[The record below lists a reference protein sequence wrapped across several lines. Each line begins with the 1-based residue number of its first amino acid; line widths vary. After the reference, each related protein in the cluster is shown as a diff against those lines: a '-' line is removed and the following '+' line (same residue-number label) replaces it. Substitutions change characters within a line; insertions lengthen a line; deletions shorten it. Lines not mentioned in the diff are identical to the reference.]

1 MLNLKYCNIATDIE
15 YDPFHVIFNNGKYL
29 ISLLKGERGTTLAN
43 RQYAIE
49 TDTFYP
55 EMHKDLSPSWLIS
68 LDHQFYFDAVINNIL
83 IPTGYKGDFEVK
95 NVFQQTGKMRYL
107 YIQKLLCY

>member
-29 ISLLKGERGTTLAN
+29 IFLLKGERGTTFAN

-55 EMHKDLSPSWLIS
+55 EMHKDFSPPWLIS

-83 IPTGYKGDFEVK
+83 FPTGYKGDFEVK
-95 NVFQQTGKMRYL
+95 NVFQ
-107 YIQKLLCY
+107 